1 MKKIMTYI
9 MAGCMALSM
18 NSCLDLEPTSE
29 LVDNNFWKNKEQ
41 FSAFNVGLQGL
52 FRQKGYQLI
61 ELGELRSN
69 IYAGTPF
76 SGESPSGYSEIYNN
90 MLSTTNTGISD
101 FAGFYTTINQ
111 INLMIDKCNNTSLL
125 TDAEK
130 NKYLGNAYG
139 MRAFFYLQLLKSYGK
154 AVINTVHT
162 EGGTLDLNNTARE
175 ESTAEEVM
183 AQIKED
189 IKASEDA
196 FNGDYTFND
205 SRNGWSLAATK
216 MLKGDAY
223 LWSGNQIET
232 EKAKQNSDFEVAK
245 QAYQDIINAKVAS
258 LESNYSDVFAFNN
271 KCNKEIIFAIYNGEN
286 ETALWNGQYSNTLV
300 MNQQNMGGYGL
311 YDYDTDGYIYFKDSE
326 LAKGSGIMRVSLNK
340 NLYDGENY
348 ASRLFRDGDTRFL
361 GSMRE
366 VYSTKTNDWPYV
378 GVIANKFHG
387 TMLAGKSVISWLDD
401 QPIYRYSECLLGLA
415 EAKVLLGEDPTEE
428 INAVRKR
435 AYGETYFYA
444 HPEIQYP
451 NDTDEDTTEGD
462 DESASNE
469 DKVNFYTNNPF
480 VGSDADPEE
489 AVLKERCREFMFE
502 GKRWYDIR
510 LFNKATKYSTAVES
524 RLYWPIDQNA
534 LGENS
539 KLNQT
544 DGYK

>member
-1 MKKIMTYI
+1 
-9 MAGCMALSM
+9 MALSM

-61 ELGELRSN
+61 ELGEMRSN
-69 IYAGTPF
+69 IYYGAPF
-76 SGESPSGYSEIYNN
+76 SGESSSGYREMYYNLIN
-90 MLSTTNTGISD
+90 AANPVISD

-111 INLMIDKCNNTSLL
+111 INLMIDKCNETSLL
-125 TDAEK
+125 SDAEK

-175 ESTAEEVM
+175 ESSAEEVM
-183 AQIKED
+183 AQIKKD
-189 IKASEDA
+189 IQASEDA
-196 FNGDYTFND
+196 YNGDWAFND
-205 SRNGWSLAATK
+205 SKTAWSLAATK

-223 LWSGNQIET
+223 LWSGKQIET
-232 EKAKQNSDFEVAK
+232 DETKQKDDYRAAK
-245 QAYQDIINAKVAS
+245 QAYQDIIDSKDVTKLA
-258 LESNYSDVFAFNN
+258 LLDNYKDVFAFSN
-271 KCNKEIIFAIYNGEN
+271 KCNDEIIFALYNGEN

-300 MNQQNMGGYGL
+300 MNQQNMGSYGL
-311 YDYDTDGYIYFKDSE
+311 YDYDADDYVWFDESDM
-326 LAKGSGIMRVSLNK
+326 AKSSGVMRVSLNK
-340 NLYDGENY
+340 ELYDGENF

-366 VYSTKTNDWPYV
+366 VYNSNWAYV
-378 GVIANKFHG
+378 GVIANKFRG
-387 TMLAGKSVISWLDD
+387 TMLTGKATTSFYDD

-415 EAKVLLGEDPTEE
+415 EAKVLLGEDPAEE
-428 INAVRKR
+428 INEVRKR
-435 AYGETYFYA
+435 AYGEEYFAA
-444 HPEIQYP
+444 HPEVQYP
-451 NDTDEDTTEGD
+451 NDTDAD
-462 DESASNE
+462 
-469 DKVNFYTNNPF
+469 FYTDDNPF
-480 VGSDADPEE
+480 VGSDEDAEE
-489 AVLKERCREFMFE
+489 AILKERCREFLFE

-510 LFNKATKYSTAVES
+510 LFNKATKYSVANES

-539 KLNQT
+539 KLKQT
-544 DGYK
+544 DGY

>member
-1 MKKIMTYI
+1 MKKIMTYL

-18 NSCLDLEPTSE
+18 SSCLDLEPTSE

-61 ELGELRSN
+61 ELGEMRSN
-69 IYAGTPF
+69 IYYGNPF
-76 SGESPSGYSEIYNN
+76 TGQSSSGYREMYYNLMN
-90 MLSTTNTGISD
+90 ATNTVISD

-111 INLMIDKCNNTSLL
+111 INLMIDKTNETTLL

-175 ESTAEEVM
+175 ESSADEVM
-183 AQIKED
+183 KQIKAD

-196 FNGDYTFND
+196 YNGNYAFSD

-223 LWSGNQIET
+223 LWSG
-232 EKAKQNSDFEVAK
+232 KQLGGGESDYQVAK
-245 QAYQDIINAKVAS
+245 QAYQDIIDAKVAS
-258 LESNYSDVFAFNN
+258 LETNYKDVFAFNN
-271 KCNKEIIFAIYNGEN
+271 KENEEIIYAIYNGEN

-300 MNQQNMGGYGL
+300 LGQMFMGSYGL
-311 YDYDTDGYIYFKDSE
+311 YDYDTNNYVWCDASSI
-326 LAKGSGIMRVSLNK
+326 AKRDGIMRVSLNK
-340 NLYDGENY
+340 ELFDGEEGT
-348 ASRLFRDGDTRFL
+348 SRLFRENDTRFT
-361 GSMRE
+361 GSMLD
-366 VYSTKTNDWPYV
+366 VYNTSWEYV
-378 GVIANKFHG
+378 GVIANKFNG
-387 TMLAGKSVISWLDD
+387 TMISGKSTISWYDD

-415 EAKVLLGEDPTEE
+415 EAKVLLGEDPSEE
-428 INAVRKR
+428 INMVRER
-435 AYGETYFYA
+435 AYGKEYFDA
-444 HPEIQYP
+444 HPEVQYP
-451 NDTDEDTTEGD
+451 NDTDAD
-462 DESASNE
+462 
-469 DKVNFYTNNPF
+469 FYANNPF

-489 AVLKERCREFMFE
+489 AVLKERCREFLFE

-510 LFNKATKYSTAVES
+510 LFNKATKYSTAVET

-539 KLNQT
+539 KLKQT
-544 DGYK
+544 DGYQ

>member
-9 MAGCMALSM
+9 MAGCMALTM
-18 NSCLDLEPTSE
+18 NSCLDLQPTSE
-29 LVDNNFWKNKEQ
+29 LVDNNFWQNKEQ

-61 ELGELRSN
+61 ELGEMRSN
-69 IYAGTPF
+69 IYAGNPF
-76 SGESPSGYSEIYNN
+76 TGQSSSGYREMYYNLMN
-90 MLSTTNTGISD
+90 ASNPVITD

-111 INLMIDKCNNTSLL
+111 INLMIDKCNETSLL

-130 NKYLGNAYG
+130 GKYLGNAYG

-175 ESTAEEVM
+175 ESTAAEVM
-183 AQIKED
+183 AQIKAD

-196 FNGDYTFND
+196 FNEDFSFSDT
-205 SRNGWSLAATK
+205 RNGWSLAATK

-232 EKAKQNSDFEVAK
+232 EEAKQKSDFEVAK
-245 QAYQDIINAKVAS
+245 QAYQDIVDAKVAS
-258 LESNYSDVFAFNN
+258 LETNYKNVFAFGN
-271 KCNKEIIFAIYNGEN
+271 KCNNEIIFSIYNGEN
-286 ETALWNGQYSNTLV
+286 ETALWNGQYSKTLGLGQ
-300 MNQQNMGGYGL
+300 MFMGSYGI
-311 YDYDTDGYIYFKDSE
+311 YDYDNDAFVWCSSSNI
-326 LAKGSGIMRVSLNK
+326 AKRDGIMRVSLNK
-340 NLYDGENY
+340 DLYDGDNE
-348 ASRLFRDGDTRFL
+348 ASRLFRDGDTRFTGTML
-361 GSMRE
+361 D
-366 VYSTKTNDWPYV
+366 VYDNNWNYV
-378 GVIANKFHG
+378 GVIANKFQG
-387 TMLAGKSVISWLDD
+387 TLISGQSTISWYDD

-415 EAKVLLGEDPTEE
+415 EAKVLLGEDPTKE
-428 INAVRKR
+428 INEVRER
-435 AYGETYFYA
+435 AYGKEYFEA
-444 HPEIQYP
+444 HPEVQYP
-451 NDTDEDTTEGD
+451 NDTDAD
-462 DESASNE
+462 
-469 DKVNFYTNNPF
+469 FYAENPF